1 MRYPGNVLAEGGGPR
16 ADPGFVGE
24 IIFLGL
30 LRNVSVSPLDELEQ
44 VVGVREVWASLLRL
58 LAL

>member
-1 MRYPGNVLAEGGGPR
+1 MRYPGNILAEG

-30 LRNVSVSPLDELEQ
+30 FGNVSVSPLDELEQ
-44 VVGVREVWASLLRL
+44 VPGVREVWASLLRL
-58 LAL
+58 LAP